1 MRSRNGRW
9 SFAVLRR
16 YHDVRL
22 DGAKR
27 QARCTFT
34 PMTAETGQ
42 ATIRSEPGL
51 GTAMKAD
58 DQVWA

>member
-22 DGAKR
+22 NCAKR

-34 PMTAETGQ
+34 P
-42 ATIRSEPGL
+42 
-51 GTAMKAD
+51 KA
-58 DQVWA
+58 A